1 MTLADNYRFHCGG
14 HFRKIAEDRQ
24 RERERKER
32 ERERKR
38 ARERKT
44 ETTEASK

>member
-24 RERERKER
+24 REREKGEGERKKER
-32 ERERKR
+32 ERE
-38 ARERKT
+38 ED
-44 ETTEASK
+44 